1 MNKTLI
7 IFSMLL
13 LVVCVQG
20 RNIENILDILIPFK
34 KIQNETIAKQVF
46 NYLDR
51 DHNGLIT
58 ASEIKSTYADMNQ
71 SITDSQIAKFVSS
84 YYYIASYKDN
94 F

>member
-7 IFSMLL
+7 IFSLLL
-13 LVVCVQG
+13 LVACVCVQG
-20 RNIENILDILIPFK
+20 RNVKNILDILIPFK

-84 YYYIASYKDN
+84 KLHSEL
-94 F
+94 